1 MIDSRTY
8 TIPRLGGNLP
18 LSDEEMAKFV
28 AIVSALITEEK
39 ERTIVTM
46 GCDPC
51 VFGQHGNCWAKS
63 QRDNGWFCCCGNQL

>member
-8 TIPRLGGNLP
+8 TITRPSSNQL
-18 LSDEEMAKFV
+18 LSDEEMAKFI
-28 AIVSALITEEK
+28 AIVTALITEEGH
-39 ERTIVTM
+39 TITM

-63 QRDNGWFCCCGNQL
+63 QKDNGWFCCCGNQL